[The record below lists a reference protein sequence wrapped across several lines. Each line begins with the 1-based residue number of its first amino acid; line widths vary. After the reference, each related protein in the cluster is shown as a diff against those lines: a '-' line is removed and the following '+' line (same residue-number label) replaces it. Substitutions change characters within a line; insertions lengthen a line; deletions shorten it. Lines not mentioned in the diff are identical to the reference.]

1 VNQSFGILR
10 AFLVCVVFA
19 ITATISLASQA
30 QTQSQAN
37 KLLRLMRVDDSFQ
50 AKLRGFL
57 GTMCSTGSPKDGREQ
72 CPQKTR
78 QLLHRAAARPQL
90 AELMTPYVKAR
101 FSEDEI
107 AELVNFWGSA
117 VGNEAAAYLVWSSWA
132 KFADPKNPP
141 RFTIPAVSA
150 Q

>member
-1 VNQSFGILR
+1 
-10 AFLVCVVFA
+10 
-19 ITATISLASQA
+19 
-30 QTQSQAN
+30 
-37 KLLRLMRVDDSFQ
+37 MRVVQ

-78 QLLHRAAARPQL
+78 QLLHRAAARQQL

-101 FSEDEI
+101 FSEDKI

-141 RFTIPAVSA
+141 RFTIPALSA